1 MARKATRNPITAIT
15 KQNLK
20 ERRILETRRKT
31 RLMHKTVKRTKRRP
45 NVASNVVIEE
55 LSKVED
61 LLCATFPADDT
72 YEWSGI
78 INS

>member
-1 MARKATRNPITAIT
+1 MAGKATRNPIAAII

-20 ERRILETRRKT
+20 EKRILEIRKRT
-31 RLMHKTVKRTKRRP
+31 RLMHMKANLT
-45 NVASNVVIEE
+45 SNVVIEE